1 MLLYISL
8 FVYVYITYMLI
19 RYGMNGILHGSTIP
33 LFSIHRITET
43 PIGHICVCAPCNI
56 SVMIY

>member
-33 LFSIHRITET
+33 LFSIRITET